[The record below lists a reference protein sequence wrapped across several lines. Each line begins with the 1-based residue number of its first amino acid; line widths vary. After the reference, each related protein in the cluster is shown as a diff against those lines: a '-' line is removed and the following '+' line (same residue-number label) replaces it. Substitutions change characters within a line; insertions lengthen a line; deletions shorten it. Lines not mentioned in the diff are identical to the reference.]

1 MTRRIT
7 RGCLGLTG
15 DSAHDGHAA
24 RNRRGKV
31 SGAWAPRFAA
41 CALCAACAFAQSE
54 ARNRPQEQ
62 SFRVETRVVQVPVTV
77 TDARGRNVE
86 GLTAR
91 DFTVLD
97 DRLPREVALDI
108 FGAGVAPISLAIAV
122 QSSAIS
128 AAALA
133 KIRRIGGMIQP
144 LVIGRR
150 GEAAIVTFDE
160 EIRWSRDFTS
170 EHDAIQSAMK
180 NLTTGSPMKARMFD
194 TVIEVAERMTRRPG
208 RKVLLL
214 ISESRDRGSK
224 AHLEEALRAVE
235 REGIEIFAASYS
247 AYASAFTARA
257 GELPPPSE
265 PHYLSV
271 FNELARLGKT
281 NDLQALT
288 QATGG
293 SNYPFLKERAI
304 EKAVEKL
311 GVEVHSQYILSFP
324 PNLEHRGMHQ
334 IDVSMSDRPDR
345 RRPGIN
351 PQDFRL
357 RARRAY
363 WAE

>member
-1 MTRRIT
+1 MTRRTT
-7 RGCLGLTG
+7 RGCLGPWRKSRTTDTLRAAAYALSRN
-15 DSAHDGHAA
+15 SARRTHCARPLRKSFRCSIAA
-24 RNRRGKV
+24 L
-31 SGAWAPRFAA
+31 AA
-41 CALCAACAFAQSE
+41 YALGAACAFSQDQA
-54 ARNRPQEQ
+54 
-62 SFRVETRVVQVPVTV
+62 FRVETLVVQVPVTV

-97 DRLPREVALDI
+97 DSLPREITLDT
-108 FGAGVAPISLAIAV
+108 FGAGAAPISLTIVV
-122 QSSAIS
+122 QSSGIS

-133 KIRRIGGMIQP
+133 KIHRIGGMIQP

-150 GEAAIVTFDE
+150 GEAAVVTFDA
-160 EIRWSRDFTS
+160 EIRWPRDFTS
-170 EHDAIQSAMK
+170 DPEAIRGAMK
-180 NLTTGSPMKARMFD
+180 NLAAGSPMKARMFD
-194 TVIEVAERMTRRPG
+194 AVIEAAGRMKGRPG

-214 ISESRDRGSK
+214 VAESRDRGSN
-224 AHLEEALRAVE
+224 ARLDEVLQAVE
-235 REGIEIFAASYS
+235 REGIEVFAASYS
-247 AYASAFTARA
+247 AYASAFTARP

-265 PHYLSV
+265 PHYIAL

-281 NDLQALT
+281 NHLQALT

-304 EKAVEKL
+304 EKAIEKL

-324 PNLEHRGMHQ
+324 PGLDRKGMHQ
-334 IDVSMSDRPDR
+334 IDVSIPDR
-345 RRPGIN
+345 RDLHI
-351 PQDFRL
+351 